1 MDERLTTK
9 CSTIM
14 IAHKGETLVYHSL
27 DEVPDDLREKLLETT
42 QGVHSATIL
51 IADKRGRQEILQTT
65 LGDRTECD
73 SKLVNALLEIQRRKR
88 PAALPRWMS
97 ALPVVGRI
105 LLVGSLGYVLWILA
119 TLR

>member
-14 IAHKGETLVYHSL
+14 ISRKGETLVYHSL
-27 DEVPDDLREKLLETT
+27 EEVPDDLREKLLETT
-42 QGVHSATIL
+42 RGVHSATIL
-51 IADKRGRQEILQTT
+51 IADKRGREEILETMRQ
-65 LGDRTECD
+65 DRSHGE
-73 SKLVNALLEIQRRKR
+73 SRLVNALIKEKLRRQRK
-88 PAALPRWMS
+88 ALPRWMG
-97 ALPVVGRI
+97 ALPVVGRV

>member
-14 IAHKGETLVYHSL
+14 ITRKGETLIYHSL
-27 DEVPDDLREKLLETT
+27 EEVPDDLRQKLLETT

-51 IADKRGRQEILQTT
+51 IADKHGREEILQTMRRERSE
-65 LGDRTECD
+65 GD
-73 SKLVNALLEIQRRKR
+73 SKLVNALIEDQRQQRQR
-88 PAALPRWMS
+88 ALPPWMG
-97 ALPVVGRI
+97 ALPVVGRV